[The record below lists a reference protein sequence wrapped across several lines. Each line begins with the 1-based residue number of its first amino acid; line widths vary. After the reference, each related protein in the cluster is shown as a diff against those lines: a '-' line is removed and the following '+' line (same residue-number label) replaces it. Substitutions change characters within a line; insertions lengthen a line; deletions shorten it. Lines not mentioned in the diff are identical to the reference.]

1 MVRKSLVRVAGKH
14 SAEAPGRTCQHSC
27 GRQVETEVFQPRVV
41 LLPLEIDHLCGKPAA
56 APAPASSPAHAPPA
70 LGQAQ
75 PRATSS
81 LCLSAS
87 ATWQTPHRPHS
98 PRADGH
104 RVAMLVRLVAGHAAG
119 AILARAAPHE
129 PWRSMGVACSRTNR
143 LLETSF
149 SQFETVAQSAPN
161 PASRIAFPCCTAHGN
176 PCHIPTDTKPSSLQP
191 WSTLTDWPAARPP
204 HGLTWPRRRHP
215 GPTAT
220 HWQRA
225 TSCTCSPPSPQVP
238 QRVCFVLRRPWG
250 QTIGLRPVIH
260 RVFWSRR
267 PRVLVFFLR
276 APTPRFLRDK

>member
-104 RVAMLVRLVAGHAAG
+104 RVAMLVGLVAGHAAG

-149 SQFETVAQSAPN
+149 SQFETVAPVSSRFRAARRMETRATYQPTPN
-161 PASRIAFPCCTAHGN
+161 HP
-176 PCHIPTDTKPSSLQP
+176 PSSP
-191 WSTLTDWPAARPP
+191 GAHPLTDPP
-204 HGLTWPRRRHP
+204 QDRRTGLLGRVDATATPPTP
-215 GPTAT
+215 GQPLTTAT

-225 TSCTCSPPSPQVP
+225 TSCTCSPPSPQAP
-238 QRVCFVLRRPWG
+238 
-250 QTIGLRPVIH
+250 
-260 RVFWSRR
+260 SRA
-267 PRVLVFFLR
+267 L
-276 APTPRFLRDK
+276 